1 MGTADNFEEPERM
14 PIEVDKSGILKFKAK
29 DLTGGK
35 KTKKKKSNKRKRKSM
50 KKKIIKVKEAL
61 INLNL

>member
-35 KTKKKKSNKRKRKSM
+35 RKTKKKKSNKRKRKSM
-50 KKKIIKVKEAL
+50 KKRKSKSKKH
-61 INLNL
+61 